1 MKLKTK
7 VTLIVCAIVIALAGT
22 AACRRKQTAAANNN
36 NAASN
41 ANANANQQAQS
52 KEPSALP
59 DSGFKAQI
67 TLPGAPAKLRAGQQE
82 RVQVK
87 IKNASELFW
96 WARGGE
102 QNERTDNK
110 FYLAAGDRWFKA
122 DGTTL
127 VTDMDGRHGLLK
139 DLKPGEETEVP
150 LLVTAPKEPG
160 EYILEVDLVQE
171 QVAWFSD
178 KGSPTAR
185 TKVTVIR

>member
-1 MKLKTK
+1 MKTK
-7 VTLIVCAIVIALAGT
+7 LTITVCALALAMTG
-22 AACRRKQTAAANNN
+22 ASACRGKRAASNGNG

-41 ANANANQQAQS
+41 ANQQTQT
-52 KEPSALP
+52 KEPRALP
-59 DSGFKAQI
+59 DNGFKAQI

-82 RVQVK
+82 RVQVRV
-87 IKNASELFW
+87 KNASEVFW

-102 QNERTDNK
+102 QNERADNK
-110 FYLAAGDRWFKA
+110 FYLAAGNRWFRS

-160 EYILEVDLVQE
+160 EYVLEVDLVQE
-171 QVAWFSD
+171 QVGWFSG
-178 KGSPTAR
+178 KGSQTAR
-185 TKVTVIR
+185 AR